1 MHVGDRGQK
10 MNFVETLLRI
20 LLVKAS
26 AGGSVYVP
34 PTLCLRPACS
44 AAHAAAY
51 VGRTGC
57 ARTNESAAI
66 RPKTGPGQ
74 KSFIPGG
81 R

>member
-10 MNFVETLLRI
+10 MNVVKTLMFVLP
-20 LLVKAS
+20 VKAS

-51 VGRTGC
+51 VGRTGS
-57 ARTNESAAI
+57 ARTNGLAGM
-66 RPKTGPGQ
+66 RPTTGPGQ
-74 KSFIPGG
+74 DSFVLEVS
-81 R
+81 